1 MVGELEDNKSDITK
15 EYNTTKDLEDFTK
28 TYFSKDDDVSYSVRE
43 IFKKYTSQ
51 YPKTFW
57 MMFGRKNLNLF
68 YKYWLQHQQ
77 ADVEFDWVVEKEF
90 FYINEE
96 DWKNYIKRLES
107 YSGLKISEDK
117 QSFVIEGDKRLKFEK
132 MFKEAINLEDQ

>member
-1 MVGELEDNKSDITK
+1 
-15 EYNTTKDLEDFTK
+15 
-28 TYFSKDDDVSYSVRE
+28 
-43 IFKKYTSQ
+43 
-51 YPKTFW
+51 

>member
-90 FYINEE
+90 FYINC
-96 DWKNYIKRLES
+96 K
-107 YSGLKISEDK
+107 SE
-117 QSFVIEGDKRLKFEK
+117 QY
-132 MFKEAINLEDQ
+132 